1 MLKQTCNNLYIA
13 KKQEETDE
21 KVGLFLGEN
30 GSGFRIQVICE
41 YKKRRRIIVCYAP
54 F

>member
-21 KVGLFLGEN
+21 KVGLFLGAKT
-30 GSGFRIQVICE
+30 GRIFVCKSSVNI
-41 YKKRRRIIVCYAP
+41 KKDGA
-54 F
+54 

>member
-21 KVGLFLGEN
+21 KVGLFFGGEN
-30 GSGFRIQVICE
+30 GANFRV
-41 YKKRRRIIVCYAP
+41 
-54 F
+54 